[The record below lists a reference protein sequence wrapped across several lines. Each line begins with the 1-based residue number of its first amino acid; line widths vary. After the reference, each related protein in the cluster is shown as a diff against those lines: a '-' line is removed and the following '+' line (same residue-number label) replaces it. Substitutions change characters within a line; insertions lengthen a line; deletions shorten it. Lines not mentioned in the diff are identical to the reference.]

1 MVSLVP
7 FRYHV
12 TLLMNH
18 FVLPQSRYVVIGN
31 LLSNNGWAPST
42 VSSPGCLSTVTVCRP
57 LPGINLYAGH
67 GCCGDPRPSQQFL
80 SFSNFG
86 GDFILEW
93 QKRTRDISTGEIEK
107 KRKIPTSKVWT
118 SVITQS
124 TLLVKSDKIKQ
135 EELLWYFW
143 WFPNQI
149 SKYMFTYIYLCCLK
163 KIKKVTSS
171 SNFFLLNQ
179 THVMKR

>member
-1 MVSLVP
+1 MSLVP

-57 LPGINLYAGH
+57 LPGISLYTGH
-67 GCCGDPRPSQQFL
+67 SCCGDPRPSQQFL

-86 GDFILEW
+86 ADFILEW
-93 QKRTRDISTGEIEK
+93 QKKGHTTFRRKKWLRKNNTDIQSLN
-107 KRKIPTSKVWT
+107 

-124 TLLVKSDKIKQ
+124 TFFDKSVRI
-135 EELLWYFW
+135 
-143 WFPNQI
+143 N
-149 SKYMFTYIYLCCLK
+149 
-163 KIKKVTSS
+163 
-171 SNFFLLNQ
+171 
-179 THVMKR
+179 

>member
-1 MVSLVP
+1 MSLVP

-93 QKRTRDISTGEIEK
+93 QKRTRDISTEEIEK
-107 KRKIPTSKVWT
+107 KRKYRHPKSEQRYY
-118 SVITQS
+118 SVYSFGQICQNKTRG
-124 TLLVKSDKIKQ
+124 TLVV
-135 EELLWYFW
+135 LLMISQ
-143 WFPNQI
+143 PNLQI
-149 SKYMFTYIYLCCLK
+149 HVYLYISMLFK
-163 KIKKVTSS
+163 E
-171 SNFFLLNQ
+171 N
-179 THVMKR
+179 

>member
-1 MVSLVP
+1 MSLVP

-57 LPGINLYAGH
+57 LPGINLYTGH
-67 GCCGDPRPSQQFL
+67 SCCGDPRPSQQFL

-86 GDFILEW
+86 ADFILEW
-93 QKRTRDISTGEIEK
+93 QKKKKDARHLDERNS
-107 KRKIPTSKVWT
+107 KRKNTDTQSLN

-124 TLLVKSDKIKQ
+124 TFFDKSVRI
-135 EELLWYFW
+135 
-143 WFPNQI
+143 N
-149 SKYMFTYIYLCCLK
+149 
-163 KIKKVTSS
+163 
-171 SNFFLLNQ
+171 
-179 THVMKR
+179 

>member
-1 MVSLVP
+1 MSLVP

-57 LPGINLYAGH
+57 LPGINLYTGH
-67 GCCGDPRPSQQFL
+67 SCCGDPRPFQQFL

-93 QKRTRDISTGEIEK
+93 PKRTRDISTEEIEK
-107 KRKIPTSKVWT
+107 KKKIPTSKVWT
-118 SVITQS
+118 ALLLSLLFSPICQNKTRGTLVI
-124 TLLVKSDKIKQ
+124 LLMISQ
-135 EELLWYFW
+135 
-143 WFPNQI
+143 PNLQI
-149 SKYMFTYIYLCCLK
+149 YIYLY
-163 KIKKVTSS
+163 IQV
-171 SNFFLLNQ
+171 
-179 THVMKR
+179 V

>member
-93 QKRTRDISTGEIEK
+93 QKRTRDISTEEIEK
-107 KRKIPTSKVWT
+107 KRKIPTSIVWT
-118 SVITQS
+118 ALLLSLLFRSNLSGTLVVLLMISQPNLQIHVYLYISMLFKENKKSYIVIKFFFIESNTCNE
-124 TLLVKSDKIKQ
+124 KI
-135 EELLWYFW
+135 
-143 WFPNQI
+143 
-149 SKYMFTYIYLCCLK
+149 T
-163 KIKKVTSS
+163 V
-171 SNFFLLNQ
+171 
-179 THVMKR
+179 